1 MADYIRR
8 EVLCEA
14 YTHLDIKNFSDANS
28 REALEKQ
35 IREFIIPRAEFIFG
49 EEVELQ
55 ITFDDG
61 SLKTKIAMLG
71 AVAGLITAYPDFKSG
86 IDNLSRDAIVL
97 AQAANLEVVFKTRT
111 ASCDRIRIEKR
122 SGVLGR
128 VNHLISTSE
137 KIRDNAGHSRIPTAN
152 ELKEVTENV
161 DALQRWF
168 SDTESLMQKLESN
181 DTKAC
186 VAAGLLEELERFP
199 EELPWVAQ
207 TRKDN
212 FKARLLIEDVE
223 LATSLDAVA
232 ARYARLLAIAKIHL
246 QREVEIHA
254 PKNA

>member
-1 MADYIRR
+1 
-8 EVLCEA
+8 
-14 YTHLDIKNFSDANS
+14 
-28 REALEKQ
+28 
-35 IREFIIPRAEFIFG
+35 
-49 EEVELQ
+49 
-55 ITFDDG
+55 
-61 SLKTKIAMLG
+61 
-71 AVAGLITAYPDFKSG
+71 
-86 IDNLSRDAIVL
+86 
-97 AQAANLEVVFKTRT
+97 
-111 ASCDRIRIEKR
+111 
-122 SGVLGR
+122 
-128 VNHLISTSE
+128 
-137 KIRDNAGHSRIPTAN
+137 
-152 ELKEVTENV
+152 
-161 DALQRWF
+161 
-168 SDTESLMQKLESN
+168 MQKLESN